1 MKIQTALKDL
11 SYQIIWGKADQEVK
25 EVIYDSRKAEPETVF
40 VCMVGARI
48 DSHDFMQEVAEKGCR
63 LFVVEKEIP
72 EEQLQKLP
80 EGTSV
85 VRVDSAREALAHLSA
100 ARFGFPAEKM
110 TCIGVTGTKG
120 KTTTT
125 YMIKAIL
132 EAAGKKVGLIG
143 TAGAVIGDRTYP
155 TMNTTPESYE
165 LQHYFAQM
173 VEEGCEYM
181 VMEVSSQGLKMHRVD
196 GIDFD

>member
-1 MKIQTALKDL
+1 MFYAG
-11 SYQIIWGKADQEVK
+11 SG
-25 EVIYDSRKAEPETVF
+25 R
-40 VCMVGARI
+40 
-48 DSHDFMQEVAEKGCR
+48 KGCR

-120 KTTTT
+120 KTTTN

-132 EAAGKKVGLIG
+132 EAAGKK
-143 TAGAVIGDRTYP
+143 
-155 TMNTTPESYE
+155 
-165 LQHYFAQM
+165 
-173 VEEGCEYM
+173 
-181 VMEVSSQGLKMHRVD
+181 
-196 GIDFD
+196 

>member
-1 MKIQTALKDL
+1 M
-11 SYQIIWGKADQEVK
+11 
-25 EVIYDSRKAEPETVF
+25 
-40 VCMVGARI
+40 
-48 DSHDFMQEVAEKGCR
+48 
-63 LFVVEKEIP
+63 
-72 EEQLQKLP
+72 P

-132 EAAGKKVGLIG
+132 EAAGKKV
-143 TAGAVIGDRTYP
+143 DRNRRRSDRRSHLSDHEHHT
-155 TMNTTPESYE
+155 
-165 LQHYFAQM
+165 
-173 VEEGCEYM
+173 
-181 VMEVSSQGLKMHRVD
+181 
-196 GIDFD
+196 GIL

>member
-11 SYQIIWGKADQEVK
+11 SYQIIWGEADQEVK

-40 VCMVGARI
+40 VCMMGARI

-110 TCIGVTGTKG
+110 TCIGDRNQRQNYYDLYDQGNFRGCWQKSRSDRNRRRSDRRSHLSDHEHHTG
-120 KTTTT
+120 
-125 YMIKAIL
+125 IL
-132 EAAGKKVGLIG
+132 
-143 TAGAVIGDRTYP
+143 
-155 TMNTTPESYE
+155 
-165 LQHYFAQM
+165 
-173 VEEGCEYM
+173 
-181 VMEVSSQGLKMHRVD
+181 
-196 GIDFD
+196 